1 MRATLHLQRNGDAL
15 DLVAHLPDGVRA
27 VEVRIESR
35 RNRAI
40 SRISD
45 VSPRDPQA
53 RPAQHAPVA
62 GREIWFPVV
71 DVALAPGMEAV
82 AHFAAAD
89 PAPGAI
95 CAINGLFYRE
105 GLPLAEEM
113 IISGDRLEHWENG
126 LAVEG
131 ADWPLHRF
139 YLRQRRPVDG
149 RIFRHTLRLLSADWA
164 GGVSLHAVTEDGAR
178 ELAAATLAA
187 APPGAAATPGDG
199 LGPER
204 LTASL
209 AETLGYL
216 LRSRNRHPGS
226 PTGGGHFL
234 FYDLDAR
241 LFRTSHWVWT
251 WGPTIRLLLA
261 AARLPRL
268 AGRFGEEPL
277 RRVARELGDASLRFQ
292 LRAAGH
298 PADGIVLVRWEPRA
312 QHAYGYEGYFSPAD
326 ALFLAG
332 WGWAPLYEATG
343 DRRYLAAGEALALAT
358 ERLIHQFPIVPQ
370 NYLLHRQQWEERVLD
385 EAGFGVEGLAELY
398 RVTGDARYRRI
409 GRRYIDQLLAKFE
422 RADGLWERNC
432 ALEADD
438 VTPCTYM
445 TRGLG
450 WAMEGL
456 LAAHRLLPDGGYLP
470 RAERLAEHL
479 LAWQQPDGC
488 WAFNLN
494 RPAAEVGISEKGT
507 ALWSLLL
514 YRLHAATGDGRH
526 LAAARQAL
534 RWCLDNQYTGPDPD
548 ARGGIVGCSPA
559 SGVAYRRWFRQS
571 CAYTSAFFGLAVL
584 EELDLAAR

>member
-1 MRATLHLQRNGDAL
+1 MRTTLHLQRNGDAL
-15 DLVAHLPDGVRA
+15 DLVAHLPAGVRA
-27 VEVRIESR
+27 IEVRIESR
-35 RNRAI
+35 RNQAI
-40 SRISD
+40 SKISD
-45 VSPRDPQA
+45 VSPRDPQT
-53 RPAQHAPVA
+53 RPPRHAPVA

-71 DVALAPGMEAV
+71 DIALTPGMEAV
-82 AHFAAAD
+82 ARFAVD
-89 PAPGAI
+89 GPAPGAT
-95 CAINGLFYRE
+95 CVVNGRFHPERV
-105 GLPLAEEM
+105 PLAEQVV
-113 IISGDRLEHWENG
+113 IAGDRLEHWENDFFI
-126 LAVEG
+126 EG
-131 ADWPLHRF
+131 ADWPLGRF
-139 YLRQRRPVDG
+139 YLRQRHPIDG
-149 RIFRHTLRLLSADWA
+149 RHFQRTLRLLSPDWS
-164 GGVSLHAVTEDGAR
+164 GDVSLHAVTEDGPR
-178 ELAAATLAA
+178 ELAAATLTPAPAA
-187 APPGAAATPGDG
+187 AASPSDG
-199 LGPER
+199 LAPER

-209 AETLGYL
+209 ADTLTYL
-216 LRSRNRHPGS
+216 LRSRNQHPGS

-241 LFRTSHWVWT
+241 LFRTSHWIWT

-261 AARLPRL
+261 AARLPAL
-268 AGRFGEEPL
+268 AERFGANPL
-277 RRVARELGDASLRFQ
+277 RRVARDLGDASLRFQ
-292 LRAAGH
+292 LRDAGH
-298 PADGIVLVRWEPRA
+298 PADGIVLIRLDSRA
-312 QHAYGYEGYFSPAD
+312 GNEYGYEGYFSPSD

-370 NYLLHRQQWEERVLD
+370 NYLLHGQQWQERVLD

-398 RVTGDARYRRI
+398 RVTGEARYRRI

-422 RADGLWERNC
+422 RTDGLWERNC

-438 VTPCTYM
+438 ATPCAYM

-456 LAAHRLLPDGGYLP
+456 LAAHRLLPDGGYLA

-479 LAWQQPDGC
+479 LSWQQPDGC
-488 WAFNLN
+488 WAFNFN

-514 YRLHAATGDGRH
+514 YRLHAATGEDRH

-534 RWCLDNQYTGPDPD
+534 RWCLDNQYGGPDPD
-548 ARGGIVGCSPA
+548 ARGSIVGCSPA
-559 SGVAYRRWFRQS
+559 SGVSYRPWFRQS

-584 EELDLAAR
+584 EELDVAAL